1 MSKAGGPVS
10 VGIAGGSGSG
20 KTFLVN
26 ELARIIGRE
35 KLAILHHDSYYFDR
49 SDIEPGER
57 KSINYDHPDALE
69 TSLLI
74 SHLEELRR
82 GNSIEMPVYDFQTH
96 CRMAETEPVDPRE
109 LLLLEGI
116 LVLSNPALLRS
127 LDIKVFVCLDEDLL
141 LARRIERDVSERGR
155 SVAESIRQYRD
166 TTRPMYRKYVLPS
179 RRNADLIISGENILE
194 GSSAR
199 LLADALM
206 SRISDQAQ

>member
-1 MSKAGGPVS
+1 MSRAGGPVS

-26 ELARIIGRE
+26 ELARLIGRE

-49 SDIEPGER
+49 SNIEPGER

-96 CRMAETEPVDPRE
+96 CRMAETEPVDPRK
-109 LLLLEGI
+109 LILLEGI
-116 LVLSNPALLRS
+116 LVLSSPALLGS
-127 LDIKVFVCLDEDLL
+127 LDIKVFVDLDEDLL

-155 SVAESIRQYRD
+155 SAAESIRQYRD

-194 GSSAR
+194 GSSVR
-199 LLADALM
+199 LLAGALM
-206 SRISDQAQ
+206 SLIAD

>member
-1 MSKAGGPVS
+1 MSRAGGPFS

-20 KTFLVN
+20 KTFLVK

-109 LLLLEGI
+109 LILLEGI
-116 LVLSNPALLRS
+116 LVLSNPALLRI
-127 LDIKVFVCLDEDLL
+127 LDMKVFVCLDEDLL

-155 SVAESIRQYRD
+155 SVAESIRQYRE
-166 TTRPMYRKYVLPS
+166 TTRPMYREYVLPS

-194 GSSAR
+194 GSSVR
-199 LLADALM
+199 MLAEALM
-206 SRISDQAQ
+206 SRIADQAQ